1 MSPGWSDTTT
11 NYLQEVQDHGNLMR
25 EWWMTVFLSA
35 INSLPEDSKT
45 RLFNATSTALT
56 TGILPTY
63 VKIYPADVHSL
74 NRAMHHME
82 SSLNDHFSWYFICS
96 KFGQR
101 HEGMNHDGVLC
112 PDAFGLSEMS
122 NLSHVD
128 KVCVHVATNFACKD
142 DRFSLFQ
149 DHLNTQSWSSS
160 TSEHCAYTYIYIY
173 IYGISIQG
181 KWGVATRRYVV

>member
-25 EWWMTVFLSA
+25 EWWMTVFLPA

-82 SSLNDHFSWYFICS
+82 SGLNDHFSWYFICS

-101 HEGMNHDGVLC
+101 HEGMNHDGRMHLGWVKC
-112 PDAFGLSEMS
+112 PTSPMWI
-122 NLSHVD
+122 
-128 KVCVHVATNFACKD
+128 KCVFMLLRTLPVKMTVSPC
-142 DRFSLFQ
+142 SG
-149 DHLNTQSWSSS
+149 TTS
-160 TSEHCAYTYIYIY
+160 TPTRGAQVQVSTVHIHTYIY